1 MKSVRKLAIGI
12 FGPTASGKTKL
23 GIAIARAFLGEVV
36 SVDSLQCYKPGTI
49 TTAKPEPE
57 ETQEVPH
64 HLIDFLEADEEPDDF
79 VALALAKMEEIT
91 RRKRL
96 PILVGGSTSLTI
108 PLLLEAFNSKYQML
122 AITLVPHQ
130 STYQSLIQSRGEEML
145 ERGLLDELAGL
156 QALEQVL
163 LNGES
168 NFRKGI
174 WKAIGYQEFH
184 PYLQADGSVG
194 GREHLFQ
201 NGLALTA
208 ANTLQYG
215 FYQLEWIRHT
225 LTPFLHQEKATCISL
240 SVTDKASWPME
251 VEGLAISMA
260 SDFLYGSQVIGFP
273 PKESSESRVV
283 CLFFWAEADIS
294 SGGSSSGNNPVH
306 IEAAKS
312 LAVVLHQHDIK
323 LVYGGGTTGIMG
335 AIASTLVE
343 LSGPSAVHGIVPA
356 ALARYEEKMTNEHIE
371 QSYSSKFGMRTIV
384 RDMHTRKRLMI
395 QSVLDG
401 TPGSGFVAL
410 SGGYGTMEEL
420 LEITTWYQLGIHK
433 CSVCVFSVNGFFDG
447 LVTWIGQVAQDGFIG
462 PMDSDIIQVAR
473 SADEVVECLAD
484 LHRYSRNGE
493 LEWL

>member
-23 GIAIARAFLGEVV
+23 GVAIARAFLGEVI
-36 SVDSLQCYKPGTI
+36 SVDSLQCYKPGSI
-49 TTAKPEPE
+49 ATAKPEPA

-64 HLIDFLEADEEPDDF
+64 HLIDYLEADEEPDNF

-108 PLLLEAFNSKYQML
+108 PLLLEAFKSKYQML
-122 AITLVPHQ
+122 AITLVPHR
-130 STYQSLIQSRGEEML
+130 SIYQSLIQSRGDEML

-156 QALEQVL
+156 QALEQAL
-163 LNGES
+163 LDGES

-174 WKAIGYQEFH
+174 WKAIGYQEFY
-184 PYLQADGSVG
+184 PYLQANGSAG

-225 LTPFLHQEKATCISL
+225 LTPFLYQEKAICISL
-240 SVTDKASWPME
+240 SVTDKASWPVE
-251 VEGLAISMA
+251 VEGLALSMA
-260 SDFLYGSQVIGFP
+260 SDFLYGSQVTGFP
-273 PKESSESRVV
+273 TKETSESRVV
-283 CLFFWAEADIS
+283 CLF
-294 SGGSSSGNNPVH
+294 GGSSSGNNPVH

-312 LAVVLHQHDIK
+312 LAVALHRHDIK

-356 ALARYEEKMTNEHIE
+356 ALARYEEKMTNEQIE

-433 CSVCVFSVNGFFDG
+433 CSVCVFSVNGFYDG
-447 LVTWIGQVAQDGFIG
+447 LVTWIGQVVRDGFIG
-462 PMDSDIIQVAR
+462 LMDSDILQVAR

-484 LHRYSRNGE
+484 QQRYSRNGE